1 MRNRSEWKATAALA
15 CFLAL
20 FAGVLISVL
29 LEELVLSS
37 MRIDHS
43 DLAFPIALISSPTNE
58 TIILGVTLWFT
69 RHKGAG
75 LSGLGLRKPGPKI
88 LAIASVLALPL
99 YLLGSGISICIETGL
114 GPDPRAEFAKM
125 YLLPRDPFQLTAMV
139 ILSLVLVGPC
149 EELAFRGFIQR
160 GLENSFGKLKGLL
173 IASVLFAIPHG
184 LLSPRAIVPTFV
196 GGLALG
202 HVWQRTNGN
211 TTASALMHGINN
223 SVSMLLAYLAMA

>member
-1 MRNRSEWKATAALA
+1 MGNRSEWKAASALG

-20 FAGVLISVL
+20 FAGVLTSVL

-37 MRIDHS
+37 MRIDYS
-43 DLAFPIALISSPTNE
+43 DLAFPVALISSPINE

-69 RHKGAG
+69 RHNGAS
-75 LSGLGLRKPGPKI
+75 LSGLGLRKPSPKI
-88 LAIASVLALPL
+88 LAIASVLALLL
-99 YLLGSGISICIETGL
+99 YLLGSGISMCVETVL
-114 GPDPRAEFAKM
+114 GPDPRMEFAKM
-125 YLLPRDPFQLTAMV
+125 YLLPRDPFQLAAMV

-184 LLSPRAIVPTFV
+184 LLSLRAIVPTFV

-202 HVWQRTNGN
+202 YVWQRTNGN
-211 TTASALMHGINN
+211 TTASALMHGIND
-223 SVSMLLAYLAMA
+223 SISTLVAYLAVA